1 MQKLPEVKR
10 QVMRLETVVY
20 IDVLFAINFVGNFM
34 ILWVTSRILRLGTK
48 EGWLAL
54 GAGVGA
60 LYAVFIFFPSFR
72 VVYTVL
78 AKFLFSMLLVALTY
92 RIRGAKLYIKALAVF
107 YLVTFV
113 FGGSAL
119 SLFYFTGAG
128 MRMGAVVRNGV
139 LYFEMPWKLLMIAF
153 FITYPLIRLFS
164 GVVSGRMGREKTYF
178 TVRVE
183 RGEKTA
189 VLCAL
194 LDTGNHLRDPLTD
207 APVMV
212 TEYRQVQEILPRE
225 FCSAYEKEEGKKEE
239 HRWDDVLTSSPELH
253 LRLIPFRSL
262 GKENGML
269 IGFKPDRIFVE
280 ENEREMPLSGVV
292 VGLCRSPLSGDAK
305 YSALLAPEM
314 ML

>member
-1 MQKLPEVKR
+1 
-10 QVMRLETVVY
+10 MRLEAVVY
-20 IDVLFAINFVGNFM
+20 IDVLFAVNFVGNFM
-34 ILWVTSRILRLGTK
+34 ILWVTSRILRLGTG

-60 LYAVFIFFPSFR
+60 LYAVFVFFPSLQ
-72 VVYTVL
+72 VVYTL
-78 AKFLFSMLLVALTY
+78 FAKLLFSMFLVALTY
-92 RIRGAKLYIKALAVF
+92 RIRGVRLYVKTLAVF

-119 SLFYFTGAG
+119 CLLYFTGAG

-139 LYFEMPWKLLMIAF
+139 LYFEMPWELLLIAF
-153 FITYPLIRLFS
+153 LITYPLIRLFS
-164 GVVSGRMGREKTYF
+164 GVVSGRIGREKAYF

-183 RGEKTA
+183 KGEKTA

-225 FCSAYEKEEGKKEE
+225 FCEAYEKEGKGDG
-239 HRWDDVLTSSPELH
+239 RWENLLSSSPDLH
-253 LRLIPFRSL
+253 IRLIPFRSI

-269 IGFKPDRIFVE
+269 VGFKPDRVTVE
-280 ENEREMPLSGVV
+280 ENEQERLLSGIVI
-292 VGLCRSPLSGDAK
+292 GLYGQALSGDAK